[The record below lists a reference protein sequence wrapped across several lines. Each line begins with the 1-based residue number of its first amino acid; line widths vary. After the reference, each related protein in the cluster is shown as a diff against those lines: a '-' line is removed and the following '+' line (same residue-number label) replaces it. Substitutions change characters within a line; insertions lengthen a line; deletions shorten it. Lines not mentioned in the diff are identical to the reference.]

1 MVIINTI
8 KVIWKSIIND
18 YAIIWRKKVVPI
30 IYFMLL
36 PVQSPGDTE
45 ENNGKSQLSTAHIVA
60 RFKPTIF

>member
-1 MVIINTI
+1 MVISNTT
-8 KVIWKSIIND
+8 KVIWKSI
-18 YAIIWRKKVVPI
+18 WGKKVVPV

-45 ENNGKSQLSTAHIVA
+45 ENNGKSQLSTAHTVA